1 MGKLTIS
8 MAIFKFAGYLIH
20 GDMAWPSHNP
30 QRLGISMWMYAQTE
44 EEIDK
49 RYSNVHSGTTW
60 AITKSLEK
68 RVFESLESKKHKKCS
83 SSEWGLQSTFVI
95 ILLDDHQQIG
105 AVFSSQKSGKPGKWW
120 KSGNRLDPDHPF
132 ELIAGL
138 PLLISHAFCYS
149 PRNQFV
155 DKAPKGHQINQNV
168 QKISMISEYSSST
181 DQSEFPEDIPISFHI
196 FLAFHARLI
205 TALRP
210 EPREELCSA
219 LMIVSSRRSSRL
231 KGEDEPQKKATLKE
245 MYKSI

>member
-1 MGKLTIS
+1 MFILEQPGQLLKAL
-8 MAIFKFAGYLIH
+8 K
-20 GDMAWPSHNP
+20 
-30 QRLGISMWMYAQTE
+30 
-44 EEIDK
+44 
-49 RYSNVHSGTTW
+49 NVFLNHW
-60 AITKSLEK
+60 NQKNTKSAVPVNEGFNRHL
-68 RVFESLESKKHKKCS
+68 S
-83 SSEWGLQSTFVI
+83 SFCWMIINKSELFSP
-95 ILLDDHQQIG
+95 
-105 AVFSSQKSGKPGKWW
+105 VFSSQKSGKPGKWW